1 MARYFEGTNTGNRYE
16 VGKSYVTGDGRVL
29 TAQPDGSFAK
39 EGNFV
44 GYTDAGKPI
53 VDNAGRGAVSAGSRG
68 AYDVNWYASGEDA
81 AAYRAA
87 GGYSPAAYAAQGGT
101 VSPDGAVQVVGSVPA
116 TIANRGARRG
126 SAAAAA
132 FAGSYL
138 NLTRDNNAWSGE
150 ELPPQDMVLGGWHL
164 RANPKWSN
172 GEVVEMLF
180 GDNELVSTLYSVFHV
195 PATFGYNARV
205 MANENGWDDGRGASR
220 AIERALQPDVVGDFL
235 GNAVNGARSWAATN
249 KQREDAAAAVYA
261 AAMDAQDARDEYEKA
276 EWDRMHTVVNPVQ
289 PVEPRLTPNV
299 WGY

>member
-1 MARYFEGTNTGNRYE
+1 MARYFEGANTGTRYE
-16 VGKSYVTGDGRVL
+16 VGKSYVTGDGRVV

-39 EGNFV
+39 EGNLV
-44 GYTDAGKPI
+44 GYTDAGRPI

-68 AYDVNWYASGEDA
+68 NVDVNWYASGQDA

-87 GGYSPAAYAAQGGT
+87 GGYSPAANAAHGG
-101 VSPDGAVQVVGSVPA
+101 SSGPEGSVQVAGPA
-116 TIANRGARRG
+116 VATAANRGAYK
-126 SAAAAA
+126 SSPAAAV

-180 GDNELVSTLYSVFHV
+180 GDNELVSTMYSLFHV
-195 PATFGYNARV
+195 PATFGYNARI
-205 MANENGWDDGRGASR
+205 MANENGWDDGKGVSR
-220 AIERALQPDVVGDFL
+220 AIERGLQPDVVGDFI
-235 GNAVNGARSWAATN
+235 GNAVNGARTWAADN
-249 KQREDAAAAVYA
+249 KAREDAVAAAYA
-261 AAMDAQDARDEYEKA
+261 DALDVENYKQELQKQ
-276 EWDRMHTVVNPVQ
+276 EWDRVHEVLNPRS